1 MIHPVP
7 IVLGVV
13 AALVVGTGV
22 SLALISSGDDD
33 AAPPPPTTTTTV
45 EVTTTT
51 TAAKAVTTT
60 RPSTTV
66 ARVATTRATVA
77 ATTTTKATVA
87 TTTTTKPPLTRAE
100 ATQGLCRDIEA
111 AVRLVVD
118 GRTIP
123 GGLRLVSGINTYGD
137 VADQSVVSPARRM
150 ASAGLKGDLNAAAVA
165 TQEAAAACARLGFP
179 ISFPIVQCVTT
190 PCP

>member
-1 MIHPVP
+1 MIRPLP

-22 SLALISSGDDD
+22 SLALIGSDDD
-33 AAPPPPTTTTTV
+33 AAAPAPTTTTTTV

-60 RPSTTV
+60 RPATTV
-66 ARVATTRATVA
+66 ARVTTTRATVPA
-77 ATTTTKATVA
+77 PATTRATVA
-87 TTTTTKPPLTRAE
+87 TTTTTKAPLTKAA
-100 ATQGLCRDIEA
+100 ATQGLCGDIEA
-111 AVRLVVD
+111 AVRLVVS
-118 GRTIP
+118 GSTLA
-123 GGLRLVSGINTYGD
+123 GGLRLVRGINTYGD
-137 VADQSVVSPARRM
+137 VADASVVSPARRM
-150 ASAGLKGDLNAAAVA
+150 ASAGLNGDLDAAAVA